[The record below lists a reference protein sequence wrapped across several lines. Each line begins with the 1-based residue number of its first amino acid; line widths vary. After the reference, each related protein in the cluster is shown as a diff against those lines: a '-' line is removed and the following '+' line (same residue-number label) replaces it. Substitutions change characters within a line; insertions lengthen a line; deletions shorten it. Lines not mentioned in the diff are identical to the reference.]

1 MSDQTHGTAPSVAVT
16 VVSYFLSMLF
26 LFVGLA
32 KLWGPQMVGEQFA
45 AWNLPPDLM
54 YTVGGIEVTAGFLLL
69 MPSARGVGALL
80 LALIMIGAGVTHF
93 FAQQFAA
100 IAAPAMLFALLA
112 WIMTQST
119 LAIEDPMEPDH
130 GPQHKEAAAH

>member
-1 MSDQTHGTAPSVAVT
+1 MSDQTHVKGPSLAVS
-16 VVSYFLSMLF
+16 VVSYSLSMLF

-32 KLWGPQMVGEQFA
+32 KLWGPQMIGEQFA
-45 AWNLPPDLM
+45 AWNLPPDFM
-54 YTVGGIEVTAGFLLL
+54 YTVGVIEVIAGFLLML
-69 MPSARGVGALL
+69 PSARGIGAVL
-80 LALIMIGAGVTHF
+80 LAIIMIGAGVTHF

-100 IAAPAMLFALLA
+100 IAVPAVIFVLLA

-130 GPQHKEAAAH
+130 GSHHKEAAAH